1 MPWRGRIHRRA
12 KEPRDRYW
20 GDELFFKFVNTL
32 QSSEQE
38 HVEQALQE
46 YFPSQKSRF
55 ASYHSTRKYDRPQPV
70 LNRQLWE
77 ISRMWT
83 VQHFQV
89 AMAGARLTSPAIYAW
104 SLRPWTTPGFPF
116 VWTWPTKA
124 QALQD
129 EKFWDFYEQYKA
141 SDFEWDVLWGST
153 VKSDELRPPEKI
165 VLSELRTFLSSP
177 IHHNIAL
184 GEMCADMNDRLK
196 NSTAT
201 WSTLGRSNFNREWHD
216 TMSSFKHPH
225 FFGADLS
232 NQDASMFREAM
243 LDQAGIR
250 FEMLGRD
257 LQTEQNW
264 KRMSNLYIQIVYSL
278 IVLAQGEVVEKDTG
292 NPSGSGNTIT
302 DNTMILFRCYAY
314 CWLLLWLEKYNSF
327 EVFQFQDEFRYSTY
341 MKHVI
346 ARIIGDD
353 SLLNI
358 SDHAL
363 AVFHIRAIVRA
374 MWSLF
379 IVLKPENDEPLA
391 DFQELSFCSHTT
403 KTYFG
408 TYVPVMEYSR
418 GVASLGWKGASLLH
432 RAGAEVNDPSVH
444 YTLQRALDIR
454 REGFWN
460 DRLFALADAFVRW
473 ILEEYAPLLSKPAAN
488 GPIAGKPLEDILASY
503 LSEQALIYLY
513 TGKESVVKQCAGAS
527 GRSPQKRVE
536 RQFQLCV
543 FGISMPPKQTKKFS
557 ERFHDAVVE
566 PLEAAA
572 DSITRAPVRVINKI
586 AGTKLDPLGTA
597 FHKQVFAETDS
608 KMSSSGKKKAHSK
621 KKRKSR
627 KGSKKKMSVG
637 KATAIISGQ
646 ARNVSS
652 ARRRRAFQ
660 KFNKSIGKSK
670 APAAMLGVRGARPR
684 NIRLST
690 SAGLTMKGGVISG
703 VTELTPDLTVSTTE
717 DIAGTVLI
725 TLPINA
731 LAIAPSSR
739 FSTFAANYDEYC
751 FEELQVC
758 LEPDMPYTDS
768 IMIGGGIEHDPLDDI
783 PAPGGI
789 IDVAKYMEHQNFHAE
804 SLLKSTKTGAKF
816 PQDKRAVV
824 KGARGPKSGMYFNRL
839 PSPGG
844 NADLTT
850 IQQGTIIVF
859 VHTADQGSL
868 SGGTIHLGP
877 VLLRWKCRFREAAER
892 MEHVASEDA
901 HHQASTVSIT
911 DPMIWN
917 TASAAGPVVQPTL
930 LPGST
935 MEIATGGTSGAL
947 YAALNPGFYEA
958 RFFFEVSA
966 AGTGAYY
973 WLATAASQTNFTK
986 LSSDAI
992 VTTASVVTHMAGYS
1006 RFQITGP
1013 ASTYTL
1019 GSVGVFRLFGSTGTA
1034 TGWTLQD
1041 AKFWIRPIPYGM
1053 TQMLLHKNISVR
1065 GLAWTHMREQMSKQA
1080 QLASQVARAL
1090 QAHGVEAKDPGEDAE
1105 KKLHKRVLLEL
1116 ARTPRTSRKYREEI
1130 YDCDSDED
1138 TKSEAGY
1145 ELELAAGPQLRA
1157 PIRGAP
1163 GRMYAQEVK
1172 AGVRQ
1177 PTLAE
1182 DAKEESKK
1190 KEDEKP
1196 VPPDVSAISK
1206 LLSSGWSLVKSES
1219 AAAAP
1224 TTTAPARA

>member
-32 QSSEQE
+32 KSSEQE

-314 CWLLLWLEKYNSF
+314 SWLLLWLEKYNSF
-327 EVFQFQDEFRYSTY
+327 AVFQFQDEFRYSTY

-379 IVLKPENDEPLA
+379 IVLKPENEEPLA

-488 GPIAGKPLEDILASY
+488 GPIAGKPLEDILSSY

-527 GRSPQKRVE
+527 GRSPQKSVE

-572 DSITRAPVRVINKI
+572 DRITRAPVRVINSI

-597 FHKQVFAETDS
+597 FHKQVFTETDS

-627 KGSKKKMSVG
+627 KGSKKMSIG
-637 KATAIISGQ
+637 KATAIIAGQ
-646 ARNVSS
+646 ARNASS
-652 ARRRRAFQ
+652 ARRRRAFK

-670 APAAMLGVRGARPR
+670 APVAMLGVRGARPR
-684 NIRLST
+684 NIQLNT

-703 VTELTPDLTVSTTE
+703 VTELTPDLIVNASE

-731 LAIAPSSR
+731 LAIAPGSR
-739 FSTFAANYDEYC
+739 FSNFAVNYDEMLFLEC
-751 FEELQVC
+751 QVC
-758 LEPDMPYTDS
+758 IEPDMPYTDS
-768 IMIGGGIEHDPLDDI
+768 IMIAGGLEHDPLDDI

-789 IDVAKYMEHQNFHAE
+789 VDVAKYMEHENFHAE
-804 SLLKSTKTGAKF
+804 SLLKSTKAGAAF
-816 PQDKRAVV
+816 PKDKRAVV
-824 KGARGPKSGMYFNRL
+824 KGGKGPKSGMYYNRL
-839 PSPGG
+839 PS
-844 NADLTT
+844 ATTELTT
-850 IQQGTIIVF
+850 VQQGTIIIF
-859 VHTADQGSL
+859 VHTADQGTL
-868 SGGTIHLGP
+868 AGGDLHLGP
-877 VLLRWKCRFREAAER
+877 VLLKWKCKFREAAER
-892 MEHVASEDA
+892 NEHVASEDS
-901 HHQASTVSIT
+901 HLQVSPNSVT
-911 DPMIWN
+911 DPLNWVN
-917 TASAAGPVVQPTL
+917 KGVTL
-930 LPGST
+930 QSTIQVGST
-935 MEIATGGTSGAL
+935 MELATGANTGSIGAVLPIGIWDIRIWFFCSGAGSG
-947 YAALNPGFYEA
+947 AFGWVVEG
-958 RFFFEVSA
+958 
-966 AGTGAYY
+966 AGTNSEILTQG
-973 WLATAASQTNFTK
+973 
-986 LSSDAI
+986 
-992 VTTASVVTHMAGYS
+992 
-1006 RFQITGP
+1006 QITGI
-1013 ASTYTL
+1013 ASNVANQAAYVRLKVT
-1019 GSVGVFRLFGSTGTA
+1019 GPPVDDSISGVPVFLLFNSSGTA
-1034 TGWTLQD
+1034 TGWTYSN
-1041 AKFWIRPIPYGM
+1041 AKMWITPVPGAM
-1053 TQMLLHKNISVR
+1053 TSLLMHRNLKVR
-1065 GLAWTHMREQMSKQA
+1065 GLAWVHAREQASKSA
-1080 QLASQVARAL
+1080 QLAAQVATAL
-1090 QAHGVEAKDPGEDAE
+1090 KAHGVEAKDPAEDAT
-1105 KKLHKRVLLEL
+1105 KKFHKRVLVEL
-1116 ARTPRTSRKYREEI
+1116 ARAPRTTRRYREET
-1130 YDCDSDED
+1130 YDADESDDED
-1138 TKSEAGY
+1138 AKRPEF
-1145 ELELAAGPQLRA
+1145 ELSLAPGPQLRA
-1157 PIRGAP
+1157 PVRGAP
-1163 GRMYAQEVK
+1163 GRMFAQEAK
-1172 AGVRQ
+1172 AGVRK
-1177 PTLAE
+1177 PTAAE
-1182 DAKEESKK
+1182 DTDEESKRR
-1190 KEDEKP
+1190 EEEKQT
-1196 VPPDVSAISK
+1196 PPDVSAISR